1 MAFTKIE
8 NVAVR
13 GVSACVPKHI
23 EENIDL
29 PVFSE
34 GEAERVIAQTSI
46 VRKHTVENGTT
57 AGDLC
62 ERACNALLDELGWGR
77 DTVEALILVTSAP
90 DYLVPP
96 TACIL
101 QGKLG
106 LPESTLS
113 IEIRQG
119 CPGWVIGLTTL
130 ASLLS
135 TGNMKRGI
143 LLCGDTPTLQ
153 NSPKDKETRPLFGD
167 AGTATA
173 LEFDPKAPAMEFEHG
188 TKGKDFKAI
197 YQPHGGMRNPFR
209 PESLIYEEYGPNHL
223 RRPIDVSM
231 DGMNVFSFGLSTAP
245 KSVMALVEHYG
256 VNLDKID
263 YFLMHQ
269 ANHYMN
275 EKIRRKLKI
284 PAEKAPYSMQEYG
297 NPGSPSIPLTLVTQC
312 REDFINK
319 RLDNVAV
326 AFGVGLAWGSV
337 HFITNEIA
345 CPEIVLYE

>member
-8 NVAVR
+8 NVAIR
-13 GVSACVPKHI
+13 GISACVPKHI
-23 EENIDL
+23 EENKDI
-29 PVFSE
+29 PVFKE

-46 VRKHTVENGTT
+46 VRKHTVESGTT

-62 ERACNALLDELGWGR
+62 EKACNVLLDELGWQR
-77 DTVEALILVTSAP
+77 ESIDALVLVTSAP

-96 TACIL
+96 TATIL
-101 QGKLG
+101 QGKLN
-106 LPESTLS
+106 LPESA
-113 IEIRQG
+113 IAVEIRQG

-130 ASLLS
+130 ASLMS
-135 TGNMKRGI
+135 NGCIKRGV

-173 LEFDPKAPAMEFEHG
+173 LEFDTSAAPLEFNHG
-188 TKGKDFKAI
+188 TRGKDFKAI
-197 YQPHGGMRNPFR
+197 YQPHGGMRNPFTA
-209 PESLIYEEYGPNHL
+209 ESLVYEEFGPNQL

-231 DGMNVFSFGLSTAP
+231 DGMSVFSFGLSTAP
-245 KSVMALVEHYG
+245 KCVKELCEEFDI
-256 VNLDKID
+256 NLENID
-263 YFLMHQ
+263 WFLMHQ

-275 EKIRRKLKI
+275 EKIRKKLKV

-297 NPGSPSIPLTLVTQC
+297 NPGSPSIPLTLVSQC
-312 REDFINK
+312 RKEFIEK
-319 RLDNVAV
+319 ELDNVAV

-337 HFITNEIA
+337 HFKTNKIV
-345 CPEIVLYE
+345 CPEVILY

>member
-8 NVAVR
+8 NVAIR
-13 GVSACVPKHI
+13 GVSACVPAHV

-46 VRKHTVENGTT
+46 VRKHTVEQGVT

-62 ERACNALLDELGWGR
+62 EKACNVLLEKLNWEKESIDAL
-77 DTVEALILVTSAP
+77 VLVTSAP

-106 LPESTLS
+106 LPESTIS

-135 TGNMKRGI
+135 TGYMKRGL

-173 LEFDPKAPAMEFEHG
+173 LEFDSKAHPLEFEHG
-188 TKGKDFKAI
+188 TRGKDFKAI
-197 YQPHGGMRNPFR
+197 YQPHGGMREPFR
-209 PESLIYEEYGPNHL
+209 AESLVYEDYGLNHL

-245 KSVMALVEHYG
+245 KSVMSLCEKFG
-256 VNLDKID
+256 VNLDNID
-263 YFLMHQ
+263 YLLMHQ

-275 EKIRRKLKI
+275 EKIRKKLKV

-312 REDFINK
+312 GKDFRTK
-319 RLDNVAV
+319 RQECVAV

-337 HFITNEIA
+337 HFITDKIV
-345 CPEIVLYE
+345 CPEIILY